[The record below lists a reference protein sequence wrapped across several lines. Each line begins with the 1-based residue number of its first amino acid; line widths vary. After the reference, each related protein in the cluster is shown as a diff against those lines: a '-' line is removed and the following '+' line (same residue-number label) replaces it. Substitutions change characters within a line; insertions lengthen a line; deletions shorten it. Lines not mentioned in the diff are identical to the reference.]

1 MHCCSGVPR
10 GDSASSNE
18 VFARVLFW
26 IYDYPAWQ
34 MALLF
39 TFGVAG
45 FAVVGVLLFRR
56 LFGAW
61 LHRDDKVNEMVGFA
75 MASFSMLYGLL
86 LGLLAVAAYQGF
98 ADTSG
103 LTDRE
108 STVLATLYGAT
119 AALPDPIG
127 NELQA
132 DLRRYTRNVIDV
144 SWPEQRRGVVPTEA
158 GEILESYLVRL
169 HAFEPRSY
177 REQNL
182 QAEALGLANE
192 LVQIRRTRLLS
203 VDGGIPEILWW
214 VVVTGALINILLVW
228 MLDMALATHVIL
240 SAMVG
245 GFLGLVIFLVAAMDY
260 PFRGEVS
267 VGPDSFEFVYETIM
281 ARDANNAGAAAIA
294 ATKPNAPD

>member
-1 MHCCSGVPR
+1 M
-10 GDSASSNE
+10 
-18 VFARVLFW
+18 FW
-26 IYDYPAWQ
+26 IYDYPTWE

-39 TFGVAG
+39 TLGTAA
-45 FAVVGVLLFRR
+45 FAIAGVLLFRR
-56 LFGAW
+56 VFGAW

-75 MASFSMLYGLL
+75 MSSFSMLYGLL

-98 ADTSG
+98 SDTSG

-119 AALPDPIG
+119 GALPAPLAR
-127 NELQA
+127 ELQG

-158 GEILESYLVRL
+158 GDLLEIYLHKL
-169 HAFEPRSY
+169 HDFEPQTM
-177 REQNL
+177 REQNV
-182 QAEALGLANE
+182 QSEAFTLANE
-192 LVQIRRTRLLS
+192 LVQIRRSRLLS

-214 VVVTGALINILLVW
+214 VVLAGAAINILLVW
-228 MLDMALATHVIL
+228 MLDMQRHSHIIL

-260 PFRGEVS
+260 PFRGAVS
-267 VGPDSFEFVYETIM
+267 VGPDSFEFVYDTVM
-281 ARDANNAGAAAIA
+281 RDGPGADSSVDKSAAA
-294 ATKPNAPD
+294 P

>member
-1 MHCCSGVPR
+1 M
-10 GDSASSNE
+10 
-18 VFARVLFW
+18 FW
-26 IYDYPAWQ
+26 IYDYPTWE

-39 TFGVAG
+39 TLGTAA
-45 FAVVGVLLFRR
+45 FAVLGVLLFRR
-56 LFGAW
+56 VFGAW

-75 MASFSMLYGLL
+75 MSSFSMLYGLL

-98 ADTSG
+98 SDTSG

-119 AALPDPIG
+119 GALPAPLAQ
-127 NELQA
+127 ELQG

-158 GEILESYLVRL
+158 GDLLEIYLHKL
-169 HAFEPRSY
+169 HGFEPQTM
-177 REQNL
+177 REQNV
-182 QAEALGLANE
+182 QAEAFALSNE
-192 LVQIRRTRLLS
+192 LVQIRRSRLLS

-214 VVVTGALINILLVW
+214 VVLAGAAINILLVW
-228 MLDMALATHVIL
+228 MLDMQRHSHIIL

-260 PFRGEVS
+260 PFRGAVS
-267 VGPDSFEFVYETIM
+267 VGPDSFEFVYDTVM
-281 ARDANNAGAAAIA
+281 RDGPKADSSVDKSAAA
-294 ATKPNAPD
+294 P

>member
-1 MHCCSGVPR
+1 M
-10 GDSASSNE
+10 
-18 VFARVLFW
+18 FW
-26 IYDYPAWQ
+26 IYDYPTWE
-34 MALLF
+34 MALVF
-39 TFGVAG
+39 TLGAAAFGII
-45 FAVVGVLLFRR
+45 GVLLFRR

-75 MASFSMLYGLL
+75 MSSFSMLYGLL

-119 AALPDPIG
+119 AALPDPVG
-127 NELQA
+127 DELQA

-144 SWPEQRRGVVPTEA
+144 SWPEQRRGIVPTQA
-158 GEILESYLVRL
+158 GDILETYLDRL
-169 HAFEPRSY
+169 HNFEPQTM
-177 REQNL
+177 REQNI
-182 QAEALGLANE
+182 QSEALALAND

-214 VVVTGALINILLVW
+214 VVLTGAAINILLVW
-228 MLDMALATHVIL
+228 MLDMARHSHVIL
-240 SAMVG
+240 SALVG

-260 PFRGEVS
+260 PFRGAVS
-267 VGPDSFEFVYETIM
+267 VGPGAFEFVYETVM
-281 ARDANNAGAAAIA
+281 RGNAAAESGVDKSA
-294 ATKPNAPD
+294 ATP

>member
-1 MHCCSGVPR
+1 M
-10 GDSASSNE
+10 
-18 VFARVLFW
+18 FW
-26 IYDYPAWQ
+26 IYDYPTWE

-39 TFGVAG
+39 TLGTAA
-45 FAVVGVLLFRR
+45 FAIAGVLLFRR
-56 LFGAW
+56 VFGAW

-75 MASFSMLYGLL
+75 MSSFSMLYGLL

-98 ADTSG
+98 SDTSG

-119 AALPDPIG
+119 GALPAPLAQ
-127 NELQA
+127 ELQG

-158 GEILESYLVRL
+158 GDLLEIYLHKL
-169 HAFEPRSY
+169 HGFEPQTM
-177 REQNL
+177 REQNV
-182 QAEALGLANE
+182 QSEAFTLANE
-192 LVQIRRTRLLS
+192 LVQIRRSRLLS

-214 VVVTGALINILLVW
+214 VVLAGAAINILLVW
-228 MLDMALATHVIL
+228 MLDMQRHSHIIL

-260 PFRGEVS
+260 PFRGAVS
-267 VGPDSFEFVYETIM
+267 VGPDSFEFVYDTVM
-281 ARDANNAGAAAIA
+281 RDGPGADSSVDKSAAA
-294 ATKPNAPD
+294 P